1 MSNYTIAV
9 AWSGKD
15 ALSDSDAAK
24 VISGADFNTEF
35 SAVQSAVNT
44 KANLNGSGS
53 ESFTCNA
60 LTATSGTITTG
71 TVTTLNSTTGTVATL
86 NSTTGTVTTLNSTTG
101 TIATLNSTTA
111 NVATIDLGNWTV
123 TETGGVLL
131 FATGGTNKMKL
142 AADGS
147 LTVVGD
153 VTAYGTI

>member
-9 AWSGKD
+9 GWSGKD

-35 SAVQSAVNT
+35 SAVQTAVNT
-44 KANLNGSGS
+44 KANINGNSS
-53 ESFTCNA
+53 EAFACNA

-71 TVTTLNSTTGTVATL
+71 TVTTLT
-86 NSTTGTVTTLNSTTG
+86 STTG

-111 NVATIDLGNWTV
+111 NVTTVDLGNWTV
-123 TETGGVLL
+123 TETAGVLL
-131 FATGGTNKMKL
+131 FATGGTTKMKL

-147 LTVVGD
+147 LTVVGN
-153 VTAYGTI
+153 VTAYGTM

>member
-9 AWSGKD
+9 GWSGKD

-35 SAVQSAVNT
+35 SAVQTAVNT
-44 KANLNGSGS
+44 KANINGASS
-53 ESFTCNA
+53 EAFACNA

-71 TVTTLNSTTGTVATL
+71 TVTTLT
-86 NSTTGTVTTLNSTTG
+86 STTG

-111 NVATIDLGNWTV
+111 NVTTVDLGNWTV
-123 TETGGVLL
+123 TETSGVLE
-131 FATGGTNKMKL
+131 FATGGVKKMKL
-142 AADGS
+142 DATGN